1 MVLRNCSVPNSERAN
16 EHPTTQRWLA
26 AATKVRQRIKSPAE
40 SATTRRLALLGDGG
54 GNMNWLIRTS
64 LQFRLLIIVLAIA
77 LIVVGVRTSDSVPLD
92 VFPEFAPP
100 LVEIQTEAPGI
111 ATEDVESLITVPI
124 ENAVNGIPFVQTVRS
139 KSVLGL
145 SSVRLIFE
153 SGTDLLIARQLVQE
167 RLALV
172 SQQLPMVAKPPVIL
186 PPLSSL
192 SRCLKIGL
200 WSDTQ
205 SQMDM
210 TVLTR
215 WTIRP
220 RLMSIAGVANIAVW
234 GEKEPQLQVV
244 VEPDRLRA
252 SGITLDAVLQ
262 TVRDATAVGAGGFVD
277 TANQRLALRH
287 VPAVYTPEQLGEI
300 VIGFRTATSPAATAT
315 TSPTPTR
322 VTALPTTPLRIK
334 DVAEVSYDYAPPIG
348 NAIINS
354 RAGLLLIV
362 EKQPWANTLDV
373 TKNVEKAMAELK
385 PAMGEVEY
393 DTTIFRPATFIER
406 ALANLGHSMLVGC
419 VLVVIVLLLFLFD
432 WRCAIISAT
441 AIPLSLLAA
450 VMVLYWR
457 GGTVNTMVLAGL
469 VIALGEVV
477 DDAIIDVENIMRRL
491 RLNALLEKPRS
502 TFEVVFDA
510 SMEVRSAVVYATV
523 IVVLAF
529 LPVFFLTGLAG
540 AFFRPLAA
548 AYILAI
554 LASLLVA
561 LTVTPAMSLIL
572 LPKSAQRRS
581 VDGPLVRLFKS
592 LYRTIL
598 GITVRLKWGTLA
610 VAALIFLCLVSI
622 IPGLGE
628 QLMPKFRETDFLMH
642 WVEKPGIGID
652 AMDRITLRASEELM
666 GVDGVR
672 NFGSHIGRATVAD
685 EVVGPNFTELWIS
698 IDDDKDYDT
707 TVNKVQAIVDGYPGL
722 YRDLLTYLTERIKEV
737 LTGTSASIVVRVYG
751 PDLDQLRSTAAE
763 IEALI
768 KPIAGVTTLK
778 IEPQVL
784 VPQIAIDLRVDAA
797 SEFGLT
803 PGMLMQSVNTL
814 VNGTQV
820 GEMYRDQAIFP
831 VVVRGNDNLLTDW
844 ATLSNMMIDTPSGA
858 QVPLKSL
865 ASVTIVPA
873 PNEIKREGASRRL
886 DVTCNVEGRDLASV
900 ATDIEAAVRAGVS
913 FKTGYHPEFL
923 GEYAE
928 AKASRQ
934 RLLLLSLGSILAITV
949 ILYIDFESW
958 RLVLLILLALP
969 LALASGL
976 LGVVISGGI
985 ISLGSLVGF
994 VTVLGIAA
1002 RNAIMLISHYRHL
1015 AAEEPDITHRELIMR
1030 GAEERLSP
1038 ILMTALTTGL
1048 ALLPL
1053 VITGELPG
1061 QEIEHPMALVIL
1073 TGLVGATLV
1082 NLLVLPVMYGLFA
1095 PRPRT
1100 VTIDA

>member
-1 MVLRNCSVPNSERAN
+1 MNAL
-16 EHPTTQRWLA
+16 
-26 AATKVRQRIKSPAE
+26 IKTA
-40 SATTRRLALLGDGG
+40 
-54 GNMNWLIRTS
+54 
-64 LQFRLLIIVLAIA
+64 LQFRLLVVVLAIA
-77 LIVVGVRTSDSVPLD
+77 LVIVGIRTLDSVPLD

-145 SSVRLIFE
+145 SSVRMIFAP
-153 SGTDLLIARQLVQE
+153 STDLLVARQLVQE

-172 SQQLPMVAKPPVIL
+172 ASQLPMVARPPVIL

-192 SRCLKIGL
+192 SRCLKIGV

-205 SQMDM
+205 SQMQM
-210 TVLTR
+210 TVLTK

-220 RLMSIAGVANIAVW
+220 RLMSIPGVANVAVW

-244 VEPDRLRA
+244 VDPDRLRA
-252 SGITLDAVLQ
+252 NGLTLDAILQ
-262 TVRDATAVGAGGFVD
+262 TVRDATTVGAGGFVD

-300 VIGFRTATSPAATAT
+300 VVGFRATAM
-315 TSPTPTR
+315 
-322 VTALPTTPLRIK
+322 PTTPVSIMTSATNRVAAPPAPLRIK
-334 DVAEVSYDYAPPIG
+334 DVAEVTYDYAPPIG
-348 NAIINS
+348 DAIINS
-354 RAGLLLIV
+354 RPGLLLIV

-373 TKNVEKAMAELK
+373 TQKVEKAMAELK
-385 PAMGEVEY
+385 PALGEVEY
-393 DTTIFRPATFIER
+393 DTTVFRPATFIQR
-406 ALANLGHSMLVGC
+406 ALDNLGHSMLVGC

-441 AIPLSLLAA
+441 AIPLSLVAA
-450 VMVLYWR
+450 VMVLYYR

-491 RLNALLEKPRS
+491 RLNATLAEPRS
-502 TFEVVFDA
+502 HFAVVLEA

-523 IVVLAF
+523 IIVLAF

-554 LASLLVA
+554 LASLFVA

-572 LPKSAQRRS
+572 LPKSAGRRS
-581 VDGPLVRLFKS
+581 ADGPLVQMFKRI
-592 LYRTIL
+592 YRSAL
-598 GITVRLKWGTLA
+598 GLALRLKWGAIA
-610 VAALIFLCLVSI
+610 VALLLFACLLAT
-622 IPGLGE
+622 IPRLGE

-666 GVDGVR
+666 AVKGVR

-698 IDDDKDYDT
+698 IDDNQNYDA
-707 TVNKVQAIVDGYPGL
+707 TVAEVQTIVDGYPGL

-737 LTGTSASIVVRVYG
+737 LTGTSASIVVRVFG
-751 PDLDQLRSTAAE
+751 PDLDQLRATAVE
-763 IEALI
+763 IESVI
-768 KPIAGVTTLK
+768 KPIPGVTTLK
-778 IEPQVL
+778 VEPQVL
-784 VPQIAIDLRVDAA
+784 VPQIAIDLKVDAA
-797 SEFGLT
+797 SQFGLT
-803 PGMLMQSVNTL
+803 PGMLMQSVTTL
-814 VNGTQV
+814 VNGLQV

-831 VVVRGNDNLLTDW
+831 VVVRGRENLRTDL
-844 ATLSNMMIDTPSGA
+844 ATLGNLMIDTPAGA
-858 QVPLKSL
+858 QVPLKSV
-865 ASVTIVPA
+865 ASLTIVPA
-873 PNEIKREGASRRL
+873 PNVIQREGASRRL
-886 DVTCNVEGRDLASV
+886 DVTCNVVGRDLASV
-900 ATDIEAAVRAGVS
+900 AKDIEAAVVGNID

-934 RLLLLSLGSILAITV
+934 RLILLSIGSILAITI

-976 LGVVISGGI
+976 IGVFAGGGI

-1015 AAEEPDITHRELIMR
+1015 AREEPDLTPRELIIR
-1030 GAEERLSP
+1030 GAEERLAP

-1048 ALLPL
+1048 ALVPL
-1053 VITGELPG
+1053 IYTGELPG
-1061 QEIEHPMALVIL
+1061 QEIEYPMALVIL
-1073 TGLVGATLV
+1073 TGLTGATIV
-1082 NLLVLPVMYGLFA
+1082 NLLVLPVMCSLVAKRYQVV
-1095 PRPRT
+1095 
-1100 VTIDA
+1100 VTAVNA

>member
-1 MVLRNCSVPNSERAN
+1 
-16 EHPTTQRWLA
+16 
-26 AATKVRQRIKSPAE
+26 
-40 SATTRRLALLGDGG
+40 
-54 GNMNWLIRTS
+54 MNWLIQTS
-64 LQFRLLIIVLAIA
+64 LQFRLLVLVLAVA

-100 LVEIQTEAPGI
+100 LVEIQTEAPGVS
-111 ATEDVESLITVPI
+111 TEDVESLITVPI
-124 ENAVNGIPFVQTVRS
+124 ENSVNGIPFVQTVRS

-145 SSVRLIFE
+145 SSVRMIFE
-153 SGTDLLIARQLVQE
+153 PGTNLLTARQLVQE

-172 SQQLPMVAKPPVIL
+172 STQLPMTARAPVIL

-205 SQMDM
+205 TQMDM
-210 TVLTR
+210 TVLTK

-244 VEPDRLRA
+244 VDPDRLRG
-252 SGITLDAVLQ
+252 SGVTLDTVLQ
-262 TVRDATAVGAGGFVD
+262 TVRDATTVGAGGFLD

-300 VIGFRTATSPAATAT
+300 VLSGSASTAITPGPPAVTSGPQVDRRISA
-315 TSPTPTR
+315 
-322 VTALPTTPLRIK
+322 PLRIK
-334 DVAEVSYDYAPPIG
+334 DVAEVTYDYEPPIG
-348 NAIINS
+348 DAIINS
-354 RAGLLLIV
+354 RPGLLLIV

-373 TKNVEKAMAELK
+373 TRNVERAMEELK

-393 DTTIFRPATFIER
+393 DTTVFRPATFIER
-406 ALANLGHSMLVGC
+406 AINNLGKSMLLGC

-432 WRCAIISAT
+432 WRCAVISAT
-441 AIPLSLLAA
+441 AIPLSLLTA
-450 VMVLYWR
+450 VLVLYYR
-457 GGTVNTMVLAGL
+457 GGTINTMVLAGL

-491 RLNALLEKPRS
+491 RLNSKLERPHSAFR
-502 TFEVVFDA
+502 VVLDA
-510 SMEVRSAVVYATV
+510 SLEVRSAVVYATV
-523 IVVLAF
+523 IVILAF

-554 LASLLVA
+554 LASLFVA

-572 LPKSAQRRS
+572 LPSSSTKRS
-581 VDGPLVRLFKS
+581 TDGPLVRS
-592 LYRTIL
+592 LKRIYRVIL
-598 GITVRLKWGTLA
+598 SAAIRFRWGTLLLSA
-610 VAALIFLCLVSI
+610 LAFVALLST
-622 IPGLGE
+622 IPRLGE

-666 GVDGVR
+666 AVDGVR

-698 IDDDKDYDT
+698 IDDDQDYDS
-707 TVNKVQAIVDGYPGL
+707 TVAEVQTIVDGYPGL

-751 PDLDQLRSTAAE
+751 PDMDQLRNTAAE
-763 IEALI
+763 IESVI
-768 KPIAGVTTLK
+768 KPIEGVTTLK
-778 IEPQVL
+778 VEPQVL

-797 SEFGLT
+797 AEFGLT
-803 PGMLMQSVNTL
+803 PGRLMQSVTTL
-814 VNGTQV
+814 VNGTRV

-831 VVVRGNDNLLTDW
+831 VVVRGAKSLRTDL
-844 ATLSNMMIDTPSGA
+844 ATLGELMIDTPSGA
-858 QVPLKSL
+858 QVPLS
-865 ASVTIVPA
+865 SVATLTIVPA
-873 PNEIKREGASRRL
+873 PNAINRENASRRL
-886 DVTCNVEGRDLASV
+886 DVTCNVAGRDLGRV
-900 ATDIEAAVRAGVS
+900 AKAIESAVLDQID

-928 AKASRQ
+928 AKASRE
-934 RLLLLSLGSILAITV
+934 RLLLLSLGSIFAITV
-949 ILYIDFESW
+949 ILYIDFGNW
-958 RLVLLILLALP
+958 RTVSLILFSLP
-969 LALASGL
+969 VAIAAGL
-976 LGVVISGGI
+976 LGVFAGGGI

-1015 AAEEPDITHRELIMR
+1015 AAEIPDLSPGQLVLR
-1030 GAEERLSP
+1030 GAEERLAP

-1048 ALLPL
+1048 ALVPL
-1053 VITGELPG
+1053 VLAGELPG
-1061 QEIEHPMALVIL
+1061 QEIEYPMALVIL
-1073 TGLVGATLV
+1073 TGLAGATTV
-1082 NLLVLPVMYGLFA
+1082 NLLVLPVLYGLVVL
-1095 PRPRT
+1095 PRHASADGEQ
-1100 VTIDA
+1100 VGIA

>member
-1 MVLRNCSVPNSERAN
+1 MNTL
-16 EHPTTQRWLA
+16 
-26 AATKVRQRIKSPAE
+26 IKTA
-40 SATTRRLALLGDGG
+40 
-54 GNMNWLIRTS
+54 
-64 LQFRLLIIVLAIA
+64 LQFRLLVIVLAVA
-77 LIVVGVRTSDSVPLD
+77 LIVVGVRTSDDVPLD

-145 SSVRLIFE
+145 SSVRMIFE
-153 SGTDLLIARQLVQE
+153 PGMDLLVARQLVQE
-167 RLALV
+167 RLALA
-172 SQQLPMVAKPPVIL
+172 SSTLPMVARPPVIL

-205 SQMDM
+205 TQMDM
-210 TVLTR
+210 TVLTK

-220 RLMSIAGVANIAVW
+220 RLMAIAGVANVAVW

-244 VEPDRLRA
+244 VDPDRLRA
-252 SGITLDAVLQ
+252 NNITLDSVLQ

-287 VPAVYTPEQLGEI
+287 VPAVYSPEQLGDI
-300 VIGFRTATSPAATAT
+300 VISFRPSGGPTAQPSNAAAMILPA
-315 TSPTPTR
+315 PP
-322 VTALPTTPLRIK
+322 TPLRIK
-334 DVAEVSYDYAPPIG
+334 DVAEVTYDYAPPIG
-348 NAIINS
+348 DAIINS
-354 RAGLLLIV
+354 RLGLLLIV

-373 TKNVEKAMAELK
+373 TQNVEKAMAELK

-393 DTTIFRPATFIER
+393 DTTVFRPATFIER
-406 ALANLGHSMLVGC
+406 ALTNLGHSMLLGC

-432 WRCAIISAT
+432 WRCAVISAT

-450 VMVLYWR
+450 IMVLYYR

-491 RLNALLEKPRS
+491 RINAKLETPRS
-502 TFEVVFDA
+502 NFAVVLAA

-554 LASLLVA
+554 LASLAVA

-581 VDGPLVRLFKS
+581 TDGPLVRMFKRI
-592 LYRTIL
+592 YRDVL
-598 GITVRLKWGTLA
+598 GFALRLKWGTLA
-610 VAALIFLCLVSI
+610 ITAILFGCLVST
-622 IPGLGE
+622 IPQLGE

-652 AMDRITLRASEELM
+652 AMNRITIRASDELM
-666 GVDGVR
+666 AVDGVR

-698 IDDDKDYDT
+698 IDDDQNYDE
-707 TVNKVQAIVDGYPGL
+707 TVAEVQEIVDGYPGL

-751 PDLDQLRSTAAE
+751 PDLQQLRSTAKE
-763 IEALI
+763 IESVI
-768 KPIAGVTTLK
+768 KPIKGVTTLK
-778 IEPQVL
+778 VEPQVL
-784 VPQIAIDLRVDAA
+784 VPQIAIDLKPEAA
-797 SEFGLT
+797 SQFGLT
-803 PGMLMQSVNTL
+803 PGMLMNSVTTL
-814 VNGTQV
+814 VNGVRV

-831 VVVRGNDNLLTDW
+831 VVVVGDKKLRTDL
-844 ATLSNMMIDTPSGA
+844 ATLGDLMIDTPSGA
-858 QVPLKSL
+858 QVPLR
-865 ASVTIVPA
+865 SVATTTIVPA
-873 PNEIKREGASRRL
+873 PNAIAREGASRKL

-900 ATDIEAAVRAGVS
+900 ASDIEAAVLANVD

-934 RLLLLSLGSILAITV
+934 RLLLLSLGSILAITI

-958 RLVLLILLALP
+958 QLVLLILLALP

-976 LGVVISGGI
+976 LGVFAGGGI
-985 ISLGSLVGF
+985 VSLGSLVGF

-1015 AAEEPDITHRELIMR
+1015 AIEEPGLSAKELILR
-1030 GAEERLSP
+1030 GAEERLAP

-1048 ALLPL
+1048 ALVPL
-1053 VITGELPG
+1053 IYSGELPG
-1061 QEIEHPMALVIL
+1061 QEIEYPMALVIL
-1073 TGLVGATLV
+1073 TGLVGATVV
-1082 NLLVLPVMYGLFA
+1082 NLLVLPVLYSWL
-1095 PRPRT
+1095 RPNNS
-1100 VTIDA
+1100 AA

>member
-1 MVLRNCSVPNSERAN
+1 MNTL
-16 EHPTTQRWLA
+16 
-26 AATKVRQRIKSPAE
+26 IKTA
-40 SATTRRLALLGDGG
+40 
-54 GNMNWLIRTS
+54 
-64 LQFRLLIIVLAIA
+64 LQFRLLVIVLAIA
-77 LIVVGVRTSDSVPLD
+77 LVIVGVRTSDSVPLD

-145 SSVRLIFE
+145 SSVRMIFE
-153 SGTDLLIARQLVQE
+153 PGTDLLVARQLVQE

-172 SQQLPMVAKPPVIL
+172 ARQLPMVSRPPVIL

-210 TVLTR
+210 TVLTK

-244 VEPDRLRA
+244 VDPDRLRA
-252 SGITLDAVLQ
+252 NGLTLDAILQ
-262 TVRDATAVGAGGFVD
+262 TVRDATAVGAGGFID

-287 VPAVYTPEQLGEI
+287 VPAVYTPTQLGEI
-300 VIGFRTATSPAATAT
+300 VVGFRGAS
-315 TSPTPTR
+315 
-322 VTALPTTPLRIK
+322 PTTPALPSPSTTIRSATPPAPMRIK
-334 DVAEVSYDYAPPIG
+334 DVAEVTYDYAPPIG
-348 NAIINS
+348 DAIINS
-354 RAGLLLIV
+354 RPGLLLIV
-362 EKQPWANTLDV
+362 EKQLWANTLDV
-373 TKNVEKAMAELK
+373 TQNVEKAMEELQ

-406 ALANLGHSMLVGC
+406 ALANLGYSMLVGC
-419 VLVVIVLLLFLFD
+419 VLVVIVLLLFLFE
-432 WRCAIISAT
+432 WRCAVISAT

-450 VMVLYWR
+450 VMVLYYR

-491 RLNALLEKPRS
+491 RLNAKLPEPRAHFSVVLE
-502 TFEVVFDA
+502 A
-510 SMEVRSAVVYATV
+510 SMEVRSAVVYATA

-554 LASLLVA
+554 LASLFVA

-581 VDGPLVRLFKS
+581 TDSPMVRMLKTI
-592 LYRTIL
+592 YRTSL
-598 GITVRLKWGTLA
+598 RAALRLKWATLA
-610 VAALIFLCLVSI
+610 VTVILFACLLAT
-622 IPGLGE
+622 IPQLGE

-666 GVDGVR
+666 AVKGVR

-698 IDDDKDYDT
+698 IDDNQDYDT
-707 TVNKVQAIVDGYPGL
+707 TVAEVQTIVDGYPGL

-737 LTGTSASIVVRVYG
+737 LTGTSASIVVRVFG
-751 PDLDQLRSTAAE
+751 PDLDQLRATAGE
-763 IEALI
+763 IESVI

-778 IEPQVL
+778 VEPQVL
-784 VPQIAIDLRVDAA
+784 VPQIAIDLKVDAA
-797 SEFGLT
+797 SQFGLT
-803 PGMLMQSVNTL
+803 PGLLMQSVTTL
-814 VNGTQV
+814 VNGIQV

-831 VVVRGNDNLLTDW
+831 VLVRGKESLRTDL
-844 ATLSNMMIDTPSGA
+844 ATLGNLMIDTPSGA
-858 QVPLKSL
+858 QVPLKSV
-865 ASVTIVPA
+865 ASLTIVPA
-873 PNEIKREGASRRL
+873 PNVIQREGASRRL
-886 DVTCNVEGRDLASV
+886 DVTCNVAGRDLASV
-900 ATDIEAAVRAGVS
+900 ANDIEAAVRGGVN
-913 FKTGYHPEFL
+913 FKMGYHPEFL

-934 RLLLLSLGSILAITV
+934 RLLLLSIGSILAITI

-958 RLVLLILLALP
+958 RLVLVTHLALP

-976 LGVVISGGI
+976 IGVFAGGGI

-1015 AAEEPDITHRELIMR
+1015 AIEEPKLAARELILR
-1030 GAEERLSP
+1030 GAEERLAP

-1048 ALLPL
+1048 ALVPL
-1053 VITGELPG
+1053 TYTGELPG
-1061 QEIEHPMALVIL
+1061 QEIEYPMALVIL

-1082 NLLVLPVMYGLFA
+1082 NLLVLPVMYDSIVATDNTLQSSI
-1095 PRPRT
+1095 T
-1100 VTIDA
+1100 N

>member
-1 MVLRNCSVPNSERAN
+1 
-16 EHPTTQRWLA
+16 
-26 AATKVRQRIKSPAE
+26 
-40 SATTRRLALLGDGG
+40 
-54 GNMNWLIRTS
+54 MNWLIQTA
-64 LQFRLLIIVLAIA
+64 LQFRLLVIVLAIA
-77 LIVVGVRTSDSVPLD
+77 LVVIGVRTSDDVPLD

-111 ATEDVESLITVPI
+111 ATEDVESLVTVPI

-145 SSVRLIFE
+145 SSVRLIFDP
-153 SGTDLLIARQLVQE
+153 GTDLLTARQLVQE
-167 RLALV
+167 RLALAAPT
-172 SQQLPMVAKPPVIL
+172 LPMVARPPVIL

-200 WSDTQ
+200 WSDSQ

-210 TVLTR
+210 TVLTK

-220 RLMSIAGVANIAVW
+220 RLMSIPGVANVAVW

-244 VEPDRLRA
+244 VNPDRLRA
-252 SGITLDAVLQ
+252 NSVTLDAILQ

-287 VPAVYTPEQLGEI
+287 VPAVYTPEELGEI
-300 VIGFRTATSPAATAT
+300 VVGFRGQSGAIQSLATSATGV
-315 TSPTPTR
+315 TP
-322 VTALPTTPLRIK
+322 PPSQGTPLRIK
-334 DVAEVSYDYAPPIG
+334 DVAEVTYDYAPPIG
-348 NAIINS
+348 DAIINS
-354 RAGLLLIV
+354 RLGLLLIV

-373 TKNVEKAMAELK
+373 TQNVEKAMAELK

-393 DTTIFRPATFIER
+393 DTTVFRPATFIER
-406 ALANLGHSMLVGC
+406 ALGNLSHSMLIGC

-432 WRCAIISAT
+432 WRCAVISAT

-450 VMVLYWR
+450 IMVLYYR

-491 RLNALLEKPRS
+491 RMNSKLEKPRS
-502 TFEVVFDA
+502 HFAVVLDA

-523 IVVLAF
+523 IVILAF

-554 LASLLVA
+554 LASLVVA
-561 LTVTPAMSLIL
+561 LTVTPAMSLML

-581 VDGPLVRLFKS
+581 TDGPLVRLFKRI
-592 LYRTIL
+592 YRAMLSFALRI
-598 GITVRLKWGTLA
+598 KWGTIA
-610 VAALIFLCLVSI
+610 VTLILFGCLIST
-622 IPGLGE
+622 IPMLGE

-652 AMDRITLRASEELM
+652 AMNRITIRASDEM
-666 GVDGVR
+666 MAVDGVR

-698 IDDDKDYDT
+698 IDDDKDYDA
-707 TVNKVQAIVDGYPGL
+707 TVAEVQEIVDGYPGL

-737 LTGTSASIVVRVYG
+737 LTGTSASIVVRLYG
-751 PDLDQLRSTAAE
+751 PDLDQLRSTAKE
-763 IEALI
+763 IESVI
-768 KPIAGVTTLK
+768 KPIEGVTTLK
-778 IEPQVL
+778 VEPQVL
-784 VPQIAIDLRVDAA
+784 VPQIAIDMKVEAA
-797 SEFGLT
+797 SQFGLT
-803 PGMLMQSVNTL
+803 PGLLMNNVTTL
-814 VNGTQV
+814 VNGMRV

-831 VVVRGNDNLLTDW
+831 VVVVGEKKLRTDL
-844 ATLSNMMIDTPSGA
+844 ATLNDLMIDTPSGA
-858 QVPLKSL
+858 QVPLSSVASL
-865 ASVTIVPA
+865 TIVPA
-873 PNEIKREGASRRL
+873 PNVIAREGASRKL
-886 DVTCNVEGRDLASV
+886 DVTCNVDGRDLAAV
-900 ATDIEAAVRAGVS
+900 ASDIEVAVRDQIQ

-934 RLLLLSLGSILAITV
+934 RLLLLSLGSLLAITI

-958 RLVLLILLALP
+958 RLVLLILMALP

-976 LGVVISGGI
+976 LGVFAGGGI

-1015 AAEEPDITHRELIMR
+1015 AEEEPNLNSLERILR
-1030 GAEERLSP
+1030 GAEERLAP

-1048 ALLPL
+1048 ALVPL
-1053 VITGELPG
+1053 IYTGELPG
-1061 QEIEHPMALVIL
+1061 QEIEYPMALVIL
-1073 TGLVGATLV
+1073 TGLAGATIV
-1082 NLLVLPVMYGLFA
+1082 NLLVLPVLYSWLA
-1095 PRPRT
+1095 PRVAST
-1100 VTIDA
+1100 